1 MIKTQEIS
9 LIRRRKESSR
19 MEQTL
24 NRLLVQFFKYI
35 MEIEEKKLITE

>member
-1 MIKTQEIS
+1 
-9 LIRRRKESSR
+9 

-35 MEIEEKKLITE
+35 MEIEEKKLITEEFADIMPYSTSYSGHF